1 VPSMWEGA
9 WGRGQAGQ
17 REVKLPFLQGPSP
30 RNLSPR
36 NLSSGSTTLAGV
48 ISRLDWVGA
57 LPSQECSAVPFPLPT
72 PGRCRHQCS
81 VHLFI
86 FLKTKDYDNYNNKDI
101 GRDLFLF
108 FSFFFFFN
116 ILFYVLF
123 KPKVTMIWDLYRV
136 TL

>member
-1 VPSMWEGA
+1 MPSVREGA
-9 WGRGQAGQ
+9 WGRDRLA
-17 REVKLPFLQGPSP
+17 EEKAEPSP
-30 RNLSPR
+30 RD
-36 NLSSGSTTLAGV
+36 LSSGSTNLAGV

-57 LPSQECSAVPFPLPT
+57 LPSQGCSAVPFALPT

-108 FSFFFFFN
+108 FFFIFF
-116 ILFYVLF
+116 IFYF
-123 KPKVTMIWDLYRV
+123 
-136 TL
+136 